1 MKIDL
6 IISADDIKENKIIG
20 KVVVVIDMLRATTVI
35 TTAIKNGCKEVIP
48 VVTIDEALELSKS
61 NREEFILGGERR
73 ALKIEGFD
81 CSNSPLDY
89 TEEVISGKSFIITTS
104 NGTRAINGCKN
115 ASKLLIGSLINA
127 KAVAKKIVEFGE
139 DVVIV
144 NAGTLGQF
152 SMDDFICSGYII
164 DCIKEIMDI
173 ELTDIAYTAHHVYKE
188 HEDIISFI
196 RNARHYKVIMELG
209 LEKDLEYCCTKDITE
224 VVPYYDNGIIKR
236 YI

>member
-48 VVTIDEALELSKS
+48 VVTIEEALELSKI
-61 NREEFILGGERR
+61 NREEYILGGERR

-115 ASKLLIGSLINA
+115 ASKLLIASLINA

>member
-48 VVTIDEALELSKS
+48 VVTIDEALELAKG
-61 NREEFILGGERR
+61 NREKYILGGERR

-104 NGTRAINGCKN
+104 NGTRAINGCRN
-115 ASKLLIGSLINA
+115 AKKLLIGSLINA

-164 DCIKEIMDI
+164 NCIKETMDI
-173 ELTDIAYTAHHVYKE
+173 ELTDIAYTAHHIYKE

-196 RNARHYKVIMELG
+196 KNARHYTVIMELG

-224 VVPYYDNGIIKR
+224 VVPYYDNGTIKKS
-236 YI
+236 I

>member
-6 IISADDIKENKIIG
+6 IISADDIKESKIIG

-61 NREEFILGGERR
+61 NREKYILGGERR

-127 KAVAKKIVEFGE
+127 KAVAKKIVELGE

-164 DCIKEIMDI
+164 DCIKELMNI